1 MTRNAPIYDI
11 QILESKISPERCR
24 ESLPPLQGCG
34 GYVSFEGLVRNI
46 NHGKGVTRLEYETY
60 DELALK
66 ELGRICEF
74 AAERHKLE
82 FVRVYHRK
90 GRLEIND
97 VAVIIQVLSR
107 HRNEA
112 FEGCR
117 LVIDSLK
124 RSVPIWKKEF
134 YQDGTHSWTQCH
146 DHAHELSQFQS

>member
-1 MTRNAPIYDI
+1 MDRTPPQIEV
-11 QILESKISPERCR
+11 QILDQPIDPAAYRKTVPD
-24 ESLPPLQGCG
+24 LKGCG

-46 NHGKGVTRLEYETY
+46 NHGKKVTRLEYETY

-82 FVRVYHRK
+82 FVRAIHRK

-107 HRNEA
+107 HRKEA
-112 FEGCR
+112 FDGCR

-134 YQDGTHSWTQCH
+134 YEDGTHTWTQCH
-146 DHAHELSQFQS
+146 DHAHEPSLLDG

>member
-1 MTRNAPIYDI
+1 MSRPAPIFDV
-11 QILESKISPERCR
+11 QILDSKISPEHFR
-24 ESLPPLQGCG
+24 STLPALSSCG
-34 GYVSFEGLVRNI
+34 GYVSFEGLVRNV

-66 ELGRICEF
+66 ELGRIAEF

-82 FVRVYHRK
+82 FVRAIHRK
-90 GRLEIND
+90 GRLEIGD

-107 HRNEA
+107 HRKEA
-112 FEGCR
+112 FDGCR

-134 YQDGTHSWTQCH
+134 YDDGTHSWTQCH
-146 DHAHELSQFQS
+146 EHAHEIHG